1 MKCGRGLAG
10 TIVNYAATSLH
21 PSLAAGQVLSSQP
34 NRSRQHKTI
43 RLTAGANPRPPE
55 YGAAALTTTPT
66 RRLEAAGRCRIDAR
80 PSAAAGGHCRLES
93 AESRVSRVFH
103 LVTGGFLGTT
113 TYHQMR
119 LDELYTPRLKIQS
132 NFQKKRGVLAL
143 KVPAI

>member
-1 MKCGRGLAG
+1 MFWGAWPSE
-10 TIVNYAATSLH
+10 TILTNACFHFTFTLR
-21 PSLAAGQVLSSQP
+21 LAAGQVLSSQP
-34 NRSRQHKTI
+34 NRSRPHKTI

-66 RRLEAAGRCRIDAR
+66 RRWEAAGRCRIDAR

-119 LDELYTPRLKIQS
+119 LDELYTPTLKIQS
-132 NFQKKRGVLAL
+132 NFQKKGVFW
-143 KVPAI
+143 P